1 MAAGPV
7 LWARARV
14 ADDYAVDVSQY
25 ALVRG
30 AHQTRGSLARLNGD
44 PWPALRS
51 WIRGGVAVAIAL
63 LSVVWIIASVARPD
77 PTPLAIPGVTEA
89 PNAAE
94 VLQILYGN
102 SLVLALHA
110 FACVAGFIAG
120 ASLPLSAE
128 RRTGASRW
136 IHEKARPV
144 AFAWVVA
151 VTCFSLATQAYAL
164 GSTGATLAYQL
175 HISTGVLML
184 TVLPHALVELTALF
198 LPLAAWTIASRRG
211 EWGSLLA
218 ATVATV
224 AIAIP
229 MLVLAALW
237 ETYVWPHILE
247 AVSPIA

>member
-1 MAAGPV
+1 
-7 LWARARV
+7 
-14 ADDYAVDVSQY
+14 VDVTQY

-30 AHQTRGSLARLNGD
+30 ARQTRGSLARLNGD

-51 WIRGGVAVAIAL
+51 WIGGGVAVAIVL

-77 PTPLAIPGVTEA
+77 PTPLSIPGVTGA
-89 PNAAE
+89 PKAAE

-128 RRTGASRW
+128 RRTGVWRW

-144 AFAWVVA
+144 AFTWVLA
-151 VTCFSLATQAYAL
+151 VTCFSLATQAYVL

-198 LPLAAWTIASRRG
+198 LPLAAWTIASRA
-211 EWGSLLA
+211 EDWESLLA

-224 AIAIP
+224 AVAIP

-237 ETYVWPHILE
+237 ETYVWVPT
-247 AVSPIA
+247 AQAGSPIA

>member
-1 MAAGPV
+1 
-7 LWARARV
+7 
-14 ADDYAVDVSQY
+14 VDVTQY
-25 ALVRG
+25 VLVRG
-30 AHQTRGSLARLNGD
+30 ARETRGSLARLNGD
-44 PWPALRS
+44 PWPALRG
-51 WIRGGVAVAIAL
+51 WIGGGIAVAIVL
-63 LSVVWIIASVARPD
+63 LGVVWIIASVMRPD
-77 PTPLAIPGVTEA
+77 PTPLSIPGVTDS
-89 PNAAE
+89 PNPTE
-94 VLQILYGN
+94 VLRILYGN

-110 FACVAGFIAG
+110 LACVAGFIAG

-128 RRTGASRW
+128 RRTGIWRW
-136 IHEKARPV
+136 LHEKARPV
-144 AFAWVVA
+144 AFAWVAA

-184 TVLPHALVELTALF
+184 TVLPHALLELTALF
-198 LPLAAWTIASRRG
+198 LPLAAWTTASRKG

-224 AIAIP
+224 AVAIP

-237 ETYVWPHILE
+237 EAYVWPHILQ